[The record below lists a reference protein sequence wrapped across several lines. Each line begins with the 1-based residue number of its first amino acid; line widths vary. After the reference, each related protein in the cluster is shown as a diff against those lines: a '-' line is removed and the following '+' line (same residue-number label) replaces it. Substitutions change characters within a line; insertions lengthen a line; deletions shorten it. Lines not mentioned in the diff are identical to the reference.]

1 MIRIFAKEFNSF
13 LNSLIAYLVIG
24 VFLTGIG
31 LLLWVFPKTSV
42 LDYGFADMDTLFSMA
57 PYVFIFL
64 IPAITMKSFA
74 EENKMGTMELLLT
87 KPLSDWDIV
96 LGKFAA
102 SFALTLVALF
112 PTVIYY
118 FSIFR
123 LGNPVGNVDT
133 AGVIGS
139 YIGLSLLAFVFCA
152 IGVLASSLTVNQIVS
167 FILAAFLCFI
177 FYTGFDL
184 LADLWG
190 SFALT
195 IKQVGILYH
204 YEALSKGLIDSR
216 DVIYFLSVAGLM
228 LLGAKTVIGSRQW

>member
-1 MIRIFAKEFNSF
+1 MIRVFTKEFSSF

-31 LLLWVFPKTSV
+31 LLLWVFPETSV
-42 LDYGFADMDTLFSMA
+42 LEWGFADLDTLFSMA

-74 EENKMGTMELLLT
+74 EEKKMGTMELLLT
-87 KPLSDWDIV
+87 KPLRDWDIV
-96 LGKFAA
+96 VGKFLA
-102 SFALTLVALF
+102 SFALTLVALLPSF
-112 PTVIYY
+112 IYY
-118 FSIFR
+118 FSISR
-123 LGNPVGNVDT
+123 LGNPPGNIDT

-152 IGVLASSLTVNQIVS
+152 IGILASCLTVNQIVS

-177 FYTGFDL
+177 FYSGFDS
-184 LADLWG
+184 LASLSG
-190 SFALT
+190 SLAVT
-195 IKQVGILYH
+195 VKQFGILYH

-216 DVIYFLSVAGLM
+216 DVIYFVSVAGLM